1 MNDSSDERTPLI
13 TRRTVAKT
21 AAWAAPAIAF
31 AAASPA
37 HATSPSQVAMIVLDE
52 AYEVPEGG
60 TLKITG
66 TLVPA
71 PGDSVPAGI
80 QLDASFSVGTGFN
93 VVESPVVTGDTF
105 TLTVKAGAG
114 ATTATLTVS
123 SWSHSAYTPGTAKLT
138 VGAPAGVILVGN
150 PSYDVMEGGSVSV
163 RGTLQ
168 APQGGTLPDD
178 IVLVATCSNGFEV
191 LIQPLVTGSTYELVI
206 SAVSAA
212 GSTGTLTVS
221 SSSHPTYTP
230 GRAALAVTASDVPI
244 GKPQLEFEQ
253 PVFIAPTS
261 GPVAIP
267 GRIVPGGT
275 PLPSGFRLTAQSMN
289 ADWKILGEPTMT
301 GPDTFSVIV
310 TAPVPRSLTQIMLWS
325 SSHPGDFGF
334 TFTWVKNFEQ

>member
-80 QLDASFSVGTGFN
+80 QLDASFSGGTGFT
-93 VVESPVVTGDTF
+93 VVESPVVTGNTF

-123 SWSHSAYTPGTAKLT
+123 SWSHGAYTPGTAALT
-138 VGAPAGVILVGN
+138 VGAPAGVILVGK
-150 PSYDVMEGGSVSV
+150 PSYDVMEGGAVSV

-168 APQGGTLPDD
+168 APQGGTLPED

-191 LIQPLVTGSTYELVI
+191 LVQPLVTGSTYELLI
-206 SAVSAA
+206 GAASAV
-212 GSTGTLTVS
+212 GTTGTVTVS

-244 GKPQLEFEQ
+244 GKPQLEFDQ
-253 PVFIAPTS
+253 QLFTAPTS
-261 GPVAIP
+261 GPVAIT
-267 GRIVPGGT
+267 GKIVPGGT
-275 PLPSGFRLTAQSMN
+275 PLPAGFRLTAQSAN
-289 ADWKILGEPTMT
+289 AAWQILGEPTMT

-310 TAPVPRSLTQIMLWS
+310 TAPVPRSLTYIMLWS
-325 SSHPGDFGF
+325 SSHPSDFGF
-334 TFTWVKNFEQ
+334 PISWVKNFEQ